1 MDMQWYRWLALFSL
15 ALCVAACLWHFIRL
29 IRLGR
34 PTDYSK
40 QSGQVPPAVRF
51 AFTGAMSPARKE
63 SALLHLPTYFAG
75 IVYHMGTFLSLLLFF
90 LIFAG
95 YTPGNILDFTSE
107 NILAFSP
114 ENLLALLGVGML
126 TASVLCGIAIFLR
139 RATWKKIR
147 SLSNPDDYIS
157 NLLVTLFQLLTA
169 LVILFPSWQMIYFI
183 EFSLLMLYLP
193 LGKLKHTVYFFAARY
208 LLGLFYGWRG
218 VWPPPDK
225 LKT

>member
-1 MDMQWYRWLALFSL
+1 MEMHWYRWLALVSL
-15 ALCVAACLWHFIRL
+15 AICVAACLWHFIRL

-34 PTDYSK
+34 PTEYSK

-90 LIFAG
+90 FIIAG
-95 YTPGNILDFTSE
+95 YAPGNILV
-107 NILAFSP
+107 
-114 ENLLALLGVGML
+114 LLGVGML

-139 RATWKKIR
+139 RTTLKKIR
-147 SLSNPDDYIS
+147 SLSNPDDFIS

-169 LVILFPSWQMIYFI
+169 LVILFPAWQMIYFI